1 MRAPDSPAPRLHL
14 PRFLLATTVAAL
26 LVVSAP
32 FIGQIRTRI
41 KTAFPGQFVTI
52 IGIIIGVAVLAG
64 IVAAM
69 VRIRDR
75 RALRYGAIAA
85 ALVLGIAYAASLG
98 TGNPEVDAVERFHFV
113 EYGLITLLFYRAWRP
128 VNDGSVF
135 VLPVLAGIVVGTLEE
150 WVQWFIPARIGEMR
164 DVFLNC
170 AAIACGLLF
179 SIGLDPPERLSL
191 RLRRGSLRRIGIAFV
206 FATFVFAVFFHA
218 VHLGHV
224 VSAGDSVTFR
234 SRYGPDELK
243 RIGANRAVAW
253 RDQVVPVPPR
263 LSREDQYMSE
273 GLWHVQWR
281 NRRWDAG
288 DIASAWAENSIL
300 EEFYAPVLDTPSYV
314 SPTGHRWPPGQRVDA
329 EQRATSSSVPAR
341 YESAAHQYPIY
352 TWPPLAFWGAVVALM
367 AAVLATGNRMIWRSD
382 GR

>member
-1 MRAPDSPAPRLHL
+1 MR
-14 PRFLLATTVAAL
+14 FVLATAVAAL
-26 LVVSAP
+26 LVLSAP
-32 FIGQIRTRI
+32 FIGQIRSSIR
-41 KTAFPGQFVTI
+41 TAFPGQFVTI
-52 IGIIIGVAVLAG
+52 VGIAVGAAVLGA
-64 IVAAM
+64 IVAAI

-75 RALRYGAIAA
+75 RALRYGSIAA
-85 ALVLGIAYAASLG
+85 ALVLGFAYAASLG

-179 SIGLDPPERLSL
+179 SIGLDPPERLSFT
-191 RLRRGSLRRIGIAFV
+191 LRRGSLRRIGVAFAFATLV
-206 FATFVFAVFFHA
+206 FALFFHT
-218 VHLGHV
+218 VHLGYV
-224 VSAGDSVTFR
+224 VSSGEGVTFK
-234 SRYGPDELK
+234 SRYGHDELK
-243 RIGANRAVAW
+243 RIAADRAVSW
-253 RDQVVPVPPR
+253 RNRVLPVPPR

-288 DIASAWAENSIL
+288 DIASALAENGIL

-314 SPTGHRWPPGQRVDA
+314 SRTGHRWPPGQRADA
-329 EQRATSSSVPAR
+329 EQRAVSSGVPAP

-352 TWPPLAFWGAVVALM
+352 AWPRPAFWGAIMMLLTAVMAVV
-367 AAVLATGNRMIWRSD
+367 NRMISRSVI
-382 GR
+382 GRSGSGDQMIG